1 LGWVE
6 FAFAIAHDERRLT
19 NTLRPE
25 DHNLGLE
32 GRHCGW
38 DGCKSGSLFF
48 SFFKAKI
55 TGALVV
61 LYLEYSPVEI
71 AFCFSSYRSIRVGK
85 SQGRMDDLEM
95 EREVDGLIAR
105 PVFVLLERGGVEKR
119 SS

>member
-1 LGWVE
+1 MTSDVLPTPCDPRTTILASRDDIV
-6 FAFAIAHDERRLT
+6 
-19 NTLRPE
+19 
-25 DHNLGLE
+25 
-32 GRHCGW
+32 
-38 DGCKSGSLFF
+38 DGMDVNRDLFSF
-48 SFFKAKI
+48 LFFKAKI